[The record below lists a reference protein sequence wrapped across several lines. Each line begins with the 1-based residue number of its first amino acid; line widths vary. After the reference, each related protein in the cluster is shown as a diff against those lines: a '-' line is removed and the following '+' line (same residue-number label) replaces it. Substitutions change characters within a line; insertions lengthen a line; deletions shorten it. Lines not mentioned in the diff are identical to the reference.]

1 MTTTRATDVTHTGQN
16 AEGSADR
23 LEIRTATWEAT
34 GWVSFG
40 LWPSVEL
47 RRFAHTCG
55 GETPTA
61 AERGRI
67 RRAALKWAK
76 ENR

>member
-1 MTTTRATDVTHTGQN
+1 MTVAAIQVTHTGRN
-16 AEGSADR
+16 ADDYADR
-23 LEIRTATWEAT
+23 LEVRGNGWEAAV
-34 GWVSFG
+34 WVTDG

-47 RRFAHTCG
+47 KRFVHVSG
-55 GETPTA
+55 QETPLRK
-61 AERGRI
+61 ERGQI